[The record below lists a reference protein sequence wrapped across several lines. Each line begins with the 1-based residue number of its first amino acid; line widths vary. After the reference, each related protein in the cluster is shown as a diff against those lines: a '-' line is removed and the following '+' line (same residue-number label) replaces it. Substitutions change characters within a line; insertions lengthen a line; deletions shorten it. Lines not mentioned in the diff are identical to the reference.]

1 MVKVRYGSKIP
12 ADLRFIENYGLKLDN
27 SILTGETVPIS
38 VTIEHTADDIHET
51 RNVGFMGTFVTEG
64 SGLGIVY
71 ATGDD
76 TMMGKVASLAGKTEA
91 KKTLLQQEIQQFV
104 RLIAALA
111 LTTGAIC
118 MLVWGLW
125 LRVYHPG
132 FLSLSNMLSIDL
144 GGVIVA
150 FVPNG
155 LPVAVTLVLSIIA
168 RRMYQ
173 QRVLAKNL
181 NTVGNITSY

>member
-1 MVKVRYGSKIP
+1 MMFTKPETWVLWELCMFLIS
-12 ADLRFIENYGLKLDN
+12 NLKN
-27 SILTGETVPIS
+27 S
-38 VTIEHTADDIHET
+38 
-51 RNVGFMGTFVTEG
+51 VTEG
-64 SGLGIVY
+64 EGLGIVY

-76 TMMGKVASLAGKTEA
+76 TMMGRIASLTNQTSG
-91 KKTLLQQEIQQFV
+91 KKTLLQIEIQQFV
-104 RLIAALA
+104 RLIAIMA
-111 LTTGAIC
+111 LTTGTIC
-118 MLVWGLW
+118 MIIWAFW

-132 FLSLSNMLSIDL
+132 FLSLSNMLSTDM

-168 RRMYQ
+168 KRMHS

-181 NTVGNITSY
+181 NTVGTFLLL